1 MNRLLTAAFIAL
13 TALVSV
19 YMYFLAEEVR
29 SLEGDLARIN
39 RTLIDEREN
48 INVLE
53 AEWAFVARPEVLQDK
68 AQRHLAL
75 APVAVD
81 QIISFDQLPRR
92 QDRLLAPLAGMPDA
106 DVASK
111 PGLDSKPRS
120 LEPQSNAIGRSGRAA
135 LVLAKI
141 QP

>member
-1 MNRLLTAAFIAL
+1 MNRLLTVAFIAL

-29 SLEGDLARIN
+29 GLEGDLAQLN
-39 RTLIDEREN
+39 STLIEEREN

-75 APVAVD
+75 APVRAD
-81 QIISFDQLPRR
+81 QIISFNQLPRR
-92 QDRLLAPLAGMPDA
+92 EDRLAAPQLGVSAETPESGGKTQPELKPSDPHSSDQQPKAAVLVAGTRP
-106 DVASK
+106 
-111 PGLDSKPRS
+111 
-120 LEPQSNAIGRSGRAA
+120 
-135 LVLAKI
+135 
-141 QP
+141 

>member
-1 MNRLLTAAFIAL
+1 MNRLLTVAFIAL

-29 SLEGDLARIN
+29 GLEGDLAQLN
-39 RTLIDEREN
+39 RTLIEEREN

-75 APVAVD
+75 APVRAD
-81 QIISFDQLPRR
+81 QIISFNQLPRR
-92 QDRLLAPLAGMPDA
+92 EDRLVAPLAGVPAGASEAAIKTQPKLKPNPQFSDPQPKA
-106 DVASK
+106 AVLVAGTR
-111 PGLDSKPRS
+111 P
-120 LEPQSNAIGRSGRAA
+120 
-135 LVLAKI
+135 
-141 QP
+141 

>member
-29 SLEGDLARIN
+29 GLEGDLARLN
-39 RTLIDEREN
+39 RTLIEEREN

-75 APVAVD
+75 APVRAD
-81 QIISFDQLPRR
+81 QIISLNQLPRR
-92 QDRLLAPLAGMPDA
+92 EDRLVAPQLGVSGGTSEAGVKAQPKL
-106 DVASK
+106 K
-111 PGLDSKPRS
+111 PSDLHSSD
-120 LEPQSNAIGRSGRAA
+120 PQPKAA
-135 LVLAKI
+135 VLMAGTR
-141 QP
+141 P